1 MTCRVVIAD
10 DEKPARDRLRR
21 LIADHPD
28 FVVVGEADDLPS
40 AVALIDR
47 ERPDLCFLDVRMP
60 EGDGFE
66 VLRQVRHLPR
76 VIFTTAYDEYAVKA
90 FEVSSLDYLLKPFDR
105 RRFAAALDRARE
117 AMGREGPPATEILRL
132 LEEIRAGLRTGQLD
146 ATRPAGAAASA
157 GAATPVETGTPLR
170 IPARHKAGVVLLDPA
185 DILWFEA
192 EDTVVFARTGDARC
206 LVDRTLSDLETQL
219 APGFFRTHRRYLVN
233 LSRIAEVVPGD
244 AGNYGIVMRDEGR
257 SVVPLS
263 RRQSRRLREL
273 IGW

>member
-1 MTCRVVIAD
+1 MTWRVVIAD

-21 LIADHPD
+21 LIADHGD
-28 FVVVGEADDLPS
+28 FVVAGEADDLRS

-66 VLRQVRHLPR
+66 VLRQVRHLPK
-76 VIFTTAYDEYAVKA
+76 VIFTTAYDEYAVQA

-105 RRFAAALDRARE
+105 RRFAAALDKARD
-117 AMGREGPPATEILRL
+117 AMGREGPPAAEILKI
-132 LEEIRAGLRTGQLD
+132 LEEIRAGLRTSQG
-146 ATRPAGAAASA
+146 AAAPAGAAS
-157 GAATPVETGTPLR
+157 R

-233 LSRIAEVVPGD
+233 VSRIAEVVPGD

-263 RRQSRRLREL
+263 RRQSRRLKEL

>member
-1 MTCRVVIAD
+1 MTWRVVIAD

-21 LIADHPD
+21 LIADHGD
-28 FVVVGEADDLPS
+28 FAVVGEADDLRS

-66 VLRQVRHLPR
+66 VLRQARHVPK

-105 RRFAAALDRARE
+105 RRFAAALDKARD
-117 AMGREGPPATEILRL
+117 AMGREGPPAAEILKI
-132 LEEIRAGLRTGQLD
+132 LEEIRAGLRTSQGP
-146 ATRPAGAAASA
+146 AAPAGVTGPA
-157 GAATPVETGTPLR
+157 GVPAETGTPLR
-170 IPARHKAGVVLLDPA
+170 IAARHKAGVVLLDPA

-192 EDTVVFARTGDARC
+192 EDTIVFARTGDARC

-244 AGNYGIVMRDEGR
+244 AGNYGIVMRDAGK

-263 RRQSRRLREL
+263 RRQSRRLKEL

>member
-1 MTCRVVIAD
+1 MTFRVVIAD

-28 FVVVGEADDLPS
+28 FVVVGEADDLRS

-66 VLRQVRHLPR
+66 VLRQVRRVPR

-117 AMGREGPPATEILRL
+117 AMGREGPPATEILKI
-132 LEEIRAGLRTGQLD
+132 LEEIRAGLRTAQGD
-146 ATRPAGAAASA
+146 ATRAAGAAASA
-157 GAATPVETGTPLR
+157 ETGAPLR

-219 APGFFRTHRRYLVN
+219 VPGFFRTHRRYLVN
-233 LSRIAEVVPGD
+233 VSRIAEVVPGD
-244 AGNYGIVMRDEGR
+244 TGNYGIVMRDEGR